1 MGNSTRNR
9 GNIAFQP
16 GADLAETG
24 KSQVTLAALNSPQIA
39 AINSVLAGKVFLIPS

>member
-1 MGNSTRNR
+1 MGNSTRHR

-24 KSQVTLAALNSPQIA
+24 KSQVTLAAFNTPKIA
-39 AINSVLAGKVFLIPS
+39 AVYSVLA

>member
-24 KSQVTLAALNSPQIA
+24 KSQVTLAAFNTPKIA
-39 AINSVLAGKVFLIPS
+39 AVYSVLA